1 MWRRCLL
8 IQTLWSSHGRWLT
21 ISSAAPG
28 ELPLCRSQL
37 NSNQTHLKQLI
48 QVFSVDHYRQAFELK
63 SAGRPLSRSLILQ
76 RRKPYDTWQREYDSD
91 AIVTIQLFYIWK
103 ELERRHFNGPDF
115 KYKIYWRQASGRS
128 PHWNESSASNPP
140 FIVNVNGTFIP
151 FEIKVQAV
159 NELGTGPEPD
169 AEIGYSGEDC
179 AFSKLSYFSFT
190 LCFALS

>member
-1 MWRRCLL
+1 MNPENVTTVSTDPNTMVITWQVINDLQHCSWWAA
-8 IQTLWSSHGRWLT
+8 TLQ
-21 ISSAAPG
+21 ISA
-28 ELPLCRSQL
+28 QL
-37 NSNQTHLKQLI
+37 NQTHLKQLI
-48 QVFSVDHYRQAFELK
+48 QVFITDFIWDEVCRTVAVQESSPKEKAILHVTLMQLLR
-63 SAGRPLSRSLILQ
+63 LISFFKL
-76 RRKPYDTWQREYDSD
+76 
-91 AIVTIQLFYIWK
+91 VYIWK
-103 ELERRHFNGPDF
+103 ELERRHFNGPGF

-159 NELGTGPEPD
+159 NELGAGPEPD

-179 AFSKLSYFSFT
+179 AFSNMSCFSFT